1 MRMPHLDLENR
12 QFIFKIVY
20 FGPGMSGKTTNL
32 LYIHK
37 TLMEKYRG
45 DMLVLDTEEERTLF
59 FDFFPVSLGTVQ
71 GFSLKFHL
79 YTIPGQV
86 YYEASRRIIL
96 EGADGVVFVAD
107 SATRKLEENIEM
119 YRRMLDNLHSYGID
133 VDNYPIVLQY
143 NKRDIDEILPL
154 GTIEEALGLSGDIPV
169 TASVATTGRGVM
181 QTLKVISKEVIQKFQ
196 PGAV

>member
-1 MRMPHLDLENR
+1 MPHLDLENR

-37 TLMEKYRG
+37 TLMEQYRG

-107 SATRKLEENIEM
+107 SSTDKLEDNLEM
-119 YRRMLDNLHSYGID
+119 YRRMLDNLLSYGID
-133 VDNYPIVLQY
+133 IDNYPIVLQY
-143 NKRDIDEILPL
+143 NKRDFDEILPL
-154 GTIEEALGLSGDIPV
+154 GTLEEALDIPERIPV

-181 QTLKVISKEVIQKFQ
+181 QTLKVISKEVIRQFQ

>member
-45 DMLVLDTEEERTLF
+45 DMLILDTEEERTLF

-107 SATRKLEENIEM
+107 SATDKLGENLEM
-119 YRRMLDNLHSYGID
+119 YRRMLDNLQSFGID
-133 VDNYPIVLQY
+133 VDSYPIVLQY
-143 NKRDIDEILPL
+143 NKRDFDEILPL
-154 GTIEEALGLSGDIPV
+154 GTIEEALGLPERIPV
-169 TASVATTGRGVM
+169 TASVATSGRGVM
-181 QTLKVISKEVIQKFQ
+181 QTLKVISKEVIQQFQ
-196 PGAV
+196 PGSL